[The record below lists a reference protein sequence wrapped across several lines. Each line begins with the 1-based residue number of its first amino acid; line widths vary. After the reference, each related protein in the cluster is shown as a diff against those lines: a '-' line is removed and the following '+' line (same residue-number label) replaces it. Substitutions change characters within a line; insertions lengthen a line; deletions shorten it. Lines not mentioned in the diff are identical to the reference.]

1 MDRAEILVVG
11 GGIIGLTVAREL
23 VAQGRDGIVILEK
36 EPELGL
42 HASGRNS
49 GVLHA
54 GIYYAPDTM
63 KARSCLAGNR
73 LMRAYCKERGL
84 PILESGKVVVA
95 RDESELPALQELHRR
110 ATANGARVELVD
122 EAQLA
127 EIEPLART
135 AGRALFSRDTAI
147 VDPKAVLA
155 SLRAEL
161 EASGRVRI
169 LTGRAFTG
177 LAAARVAAT
186 TGGPVAYGR
195 LVNAAGAHCDRV
207 ARHFGL
213 ARDYRLIPFKGI
225 YRKLRPGASFQ
236 VNGNIYPVPD
246 IRNPFL
252 GVHFT
257 RSVHGDVYVGPTA
270 IPAFGRENY
279 GVLSG
284 MDREALS
291 IAGLDAALFFSN
303 ATFRSVA
310 LTEPKKYLAAWF
322 NRDAARL
329 VKRFDAADFL
339 RAQKVGIR
347 PGAGDGLPRRGEGR
361 VGARAEPDLARV
373 HELDGPREAARP
385 GALRRLTSER
395 RPDLRVFRTAAPASR
410 TRAARGLRGGPPW
423 RQARGPRG
431 AAARC
436 ARPRRRRGAR
446 PPASTPG

>member
-347 PGAGDGLPRRGEGR
+347 PQLVDWRTKELVMDFLVEAKDESVHVLNPISP
-361 VGARAEPDLARV
+361 AFTSSMDLAKRLV
-373 HELDGPREAARP
+373 REHFA
-385 GALRRLTSER
+385 G
-395 RPDLRVFRTAAPASR
+395 
-410 TRAARGLRGGPPW
+410 
-423 RQARGPRG
+423 
-431 AAARC
+431 
-436 ARPRRRRGAR
+436 
-446 PPASTPG
+446 